1 MKKIAIMQPY
11 IFPYIGYFQL
21 INAVDKFVLYDDVN
35 FINKGWINRN
45 RILLNGKDYLFTIP
59 CEKASQNK
67 LINEVEVKQ
76 EEKAVEKFLKTIKSS
91 YNKAQFFT
99 NVYEIIEKVF
109 QFDKMLISEFA
120 YKSIYS
126 VMNYLG
132 IEKEI
137 VFSSKEYSNRELKK
151 ADRLIDICRQE
162 NCTNYINSIGGKD
175 LYDKKYFEQNGIS
188 ISFLKT
194 ENIEYNQFGNPF
206 VPNLS
211 IIDVLMFNDKNTV
224 MKFLNQYTL
233 I

>member
-194 ENIEYNQFGNPF
+194 ENIKYNQFGNPF